1 MLPNPDVELS
11 AEQLAQLEQAQKLIP
26 KLREQIRRAKLA
38 GLDMTTQEAYLAET
52 EANLTKLMRVYGRK
66 PVTH

>member
-38 GLDMTTQEAYLAET
+38 GLDMNTQEQYLAET
-52 EANLTKLMRVYGRK
+52 EANLSKLMRVYGRK